1 MENKSCCFTGHRN
14 IAKKDYEQIFNV
26 TKSIIEIL
34 IKEKN
39 ILNFKAGGA
48 KGFDT
53 IASLSIIELKKS
65 IKIEDLFQFYLVKI
79 NTLTGVKK
87 IDGYIIQYCKMLI
100 KLFIYTKNIQK
111 VVCQKEMINFQ
122 KIVSIVYV
130 I

>member
-34 IKEKN
+34 KKEKN

-65 IKIEDLFQFYLVKI
+65 IKILDLF
-79 NTLTGVKK
+79 
-87 IDGYIIQYCKMLI
+87 
-100 KLFIYTKNIQK
+100 
-111 VVCQKEMINFQ
+111 
-122 KIVSIVYV
+122 
-130 I
+130 